1 MDIRSI
7 QKLLTILVMF
17 LNIGFGFSQANELIQ
32 ADKDFDRFA
41 YIDARDIYLSC
52 RRWVWF
58 C

>member
-17 LNIGFGFSQANELIQ
+17 LNIGFGFSQTNDLIQ

-41 YIDARDIYLSC
+41 YIDARE
-52 RRWVWF
+52 VF
-58 C
+58 T